1 MIAGE
6 VHVSV
11 HKSKKHKDILAA
23 KRLKKTKKAANIRRS
38 VLKPSINMSESDGWY
53 KSAAGFVAIKAK

>member
-1 MIAGE
+1 M
-6 VHVSV
+6 SV
-11 HKSKKHKDILAA
+11 HKSKKHRDILAA

-38 VLKPSINMSESDGWY
+38 VLEPSIDKPSNGSSKSDGWY

>member
-1 MIAGE
+1 M
-6 VHVSV
+6 SV
-11 HKSKKHKDILAA
+11 HKSKKRSDILAA
-23 KRLKKTKKAANIRRS
+23 KRLKKKAANIRRS

>member
-1 MIAGE
+1 M
-6 VHVSV
+6 SV

-53 KSAAGFVAIKAK
+53 KSAAGFLAIKAK

>member
-1 MIAGE
+1 M
-6 VHVSV
+6 SV
-11 HKSKKHKDILAA
+11 HKSKKHRDILAA
-23 KRLKKTKKAANIRRS
+23 KRLKKQKKAANIRRS

>member
-1 MIAGE
+1 VG
-6 VHVSV
+6 VN
-11 HKSKKHKDILAA
+11 KSKKHRDILAA

-53 KSAAGFVAIKAK
+53 KNAAGFVAIKAK

>member
-1 MIAGE
+1 M
-6 VHVSV
+6 SV
-11 HKSKKHKDILAA
+11 HKSKKRSDILAA